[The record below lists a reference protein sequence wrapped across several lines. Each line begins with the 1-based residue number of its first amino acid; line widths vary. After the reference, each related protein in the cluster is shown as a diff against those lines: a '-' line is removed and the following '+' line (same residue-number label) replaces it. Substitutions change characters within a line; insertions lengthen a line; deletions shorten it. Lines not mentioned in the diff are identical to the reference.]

1 MCSNHGEKEIVSVAE
16 IANEM
21 EFLEPVLKYVSTI
34 KEEVY
39 LKFAKDP
46 IYAKA
51 APAIMCTIELVQ

>member
-1 MCSNHGEKEIVSVAE
+1 MSVAE